1 MADKPGP
8 GHSRR
13 VTHTVAL
20 LPAPLDLAAA
30 RERRE
35 RAVRRAAA
43 APVLRLTPEFVE
55 ALQGSWGTPEELGLA
70 PRRPALRVV
79 GG

>member
-1 MADKPGP
+1 MADIAGP
-8 GHSRR
+8 RHSRR
-13 VTHTVAL
+13 VTETLAPP
-20 LPAPLDLAAA
+20 PAPLDLAAA

-35 RAVRRAAA
+35 RAVRRAAT
-43 APVLRLTPEFVE
+43 APVLHLTPEFLE

-70 PRRPALRVV
+70 RRRPALRVV

>member
-1 MADKPGP
+1 MADIPP
-8 GHSRR
+8 VSHCRW
-13 VTHTVAL
+13 VTHTVAPP
-20 LPAPLDLAAA
+20 PAPVDLAAA
-30 RERRE
+30 RARRE

-43 APVLRLTPEFVE
+43 APVLHLTPEFLE

-70 PRRPALRVV
+70 PRRAALRVV